1 MKHMKS
7 LSPSRVFF
15 NVLNYGFFLLFMLL
29 CLYPLWYV
37 LIYTISDPEQVA
49 RNSVTFLPLGLSSYN
64 IRSVLRLR
72 GVFPA
77 FGMSVARTVV
87 GTAATVTCCT
97 VLGYLFSKEA
107 MPARKVLY
115 RFLVITMYIS
125 GGMIPTYL
133 VFRAYGILNTF
144 FVYILPGLVSAY
156 YCILVKTYVEQLPIS
171 LEESAI
177 LDGANVVQIIVHL
190 IIPLSLPIIATIA
203 IYSAVGQWNS
213 WFDNHIYAFRNKNL
227 MTLQYMLYNF
237 LQEAEELAKLI
248 QNSSE
253 EIDQSQFITPLG
265 IKMTVTLITVLPI
278 LLVYPF
284 LQKFFIK
291 GIMIGA
297 VKG

>member
-115 RFLVITMYIS
+115 RFLVITMY
-125 GGMIPTYL
+125 
-133 VFRAYGILNTF
+133 
-144 FVYILPGLVSAY
+144 
-156 YCILVKTYVEQLPIS
+156 
-171 LEESAI
+171 
-177 LDGANVVQIIVHL
+177 
-190 IIPLSLPIIATIA
+190 
-203 IYSAVGQWNS
+203 
-213 WFDNHIYAFRNKNL
+213 
-227 MTLQYMLYNF
+227 
-237 LQEAEELAKLI
+237 
-248 QNSSE
+248 
-253 EIDQSQFITPLG
+253 
-265 IKMTVTLITVLPI
+265 
-278 LLVYPF
+278 
-284 LQKFFIK
+284 
-291 GIMIGA
+291 
-297 VKG
+297 

>member
-1 MKHMKS
+1 MSKAAKAN
-7 LSPSRVFF
+7 PSRIFF
-15 NVLNYGFFLLFMLL
+15 NILNYGFFLAFILL

-37 LIYTISDPEQVA
+37 FIYTISDPDLVA
-49 RNSVTFLPLGLSSYN
+49 KNGVAFLPLGLSTYN
-64 IRSVLRLR
+64 FQRVLRLK

-77 FGMSVARTVV
+77 FGMSVLRTVA
-87 GTAATVTCCT
+87 GTTATVTCCT

-107 MPARKVLY
+107 MPGRKFLY

-133 VFRAYGILNTF
+133 VFRSYGILNTF

-156 YCILVKTYVEQLPIS
+156 YCILVKTYIEQLPPA
-171 LEESAI
+171 LEESAV
-177 LDGANVVQIIVHL
+177 LDGANVVQIIIHL

-227 MTLQYMLYNF
+227 TTLQYMLYNF

-253 EIDQSQFITPLG
+253 EIDQSQMITPMG
-265 IKMTVTLITVLPI
+265 IKMTVTMITVLPI